1 MMSKAVKIKWQNVAI
16 VALGVLGLV
25 GYMAVYIMVTGHEKA
40 GISRSVIVTSL
51 PSAECVLTAL
61 QATRGVT
68 ATRHYTVPSDVGWS
82 FREGRIDHPAYDVVI
97 YECGDSGGEVYLHP
111 GDRAHLPQVTF
122 ESTLY
127 APGNPGKRYPPARLD
142 RIRLTLDSIYST
154 LSARCGPLPDASLV
168 NETTY

>member
-1 MMSKAVKIKWQNVAI
+1 MSKAVKIKWRNVAI

-68 ATRHYTVPSDVGWS
+68 ATRDYTVPSDV
-82 FREGRIDHPAYDVVI
+82 
-97 YECGDSGGEVYLHP
+97 
-111 GDRAHLPQVTF
+111 
-122 ESTLY
+122 
-127 APGNPGKRYPPARLD
+127 
-142 RIRLTLDSIYST
+142 
-154 LSARCGPLPDASLV
+154 SARPTPS
-168 NETTY
+168 